1 MRSRGARAGVF
12 AVAVLGSGC
21 VATKPYVRTEV
32 EKSAARTQQ
41 QLDVVDHRLDAM
53 EREISEEKARL
64 DGVEADVRQV
74 RTAVEETAKKSDRA
88 LELVIKAGPR
98 TEGAVSPAAPTT
110 SGVPPPKAAEPVAAA
125 PEALVVHFAAGQWQL
140 DNQARSAL
148 LKALKRLRAN
158 PSVAVRLE
166 GHADSVGSP
175 SQNLEL
181 SQRRADEVRRFLVGN
196 GIKRHRIEVLAMG
209 EARPI
214 ASNRSPA
221 GRDQNRRVAI
231 TLFTPAQ

>member
-1 MRSRGARAGVF
+1 VGAGVF
-12 AVAVLGSGC
+12 ALAVLGGGC
-21 VATKPYVRTEV
+21 VATRPYVRTEV
-32 EKSAARTQQ
+32 ERSAARTQE
-41 QLDVVDHRLDAM
+41 QLEVVDHRLDAL
-53 EREISEEKARL
+53 ERETSEERARL
-64 DGVEADVRQV
+64 GAAEADVRRVQ
-74 RTAVEETAKKSDRA
+74 TAVEETAKKTDQA
-88 LELVIKAGPR
+88 MELLIKAGPR
-98 TEGAVSPAAPTT
+98 TEGAASPVAPAT
-110 SGVPPPKAAEPVAAA
+110 SGVPPPKAAERVA
-125 PEALVVHFAAGQWQL
+125 PETLVVHFAVAQWQL

-148 LKALKRLRAN
+148 LKALKRLREN
-158 PSVAVRLE
+158 PSVAVKLE

-231 TLFTPAQ
+231 TLITPAQ

>member
-1 MRSRGARAGVF
+1 VRAGLF
-12 AVAVLGSGC
+12 ALAVLVGGC
-21 VATKPYVRTEV
+21 LATKPYVRTEV
-32 EKSAARTQQ
+32 EQSAARTQE
-41 QLDVVDHRLDAM
+41 QLDVMDHRLDAL
-53 EREISEEKARL
+53 EREGGEERARL
-64 DGVEADVRQV
+64 GAVEADVRQV
-74 RTAVEETAKKSDRA
+74 RTAVEETAKRTDQA
-88 LELVIKAGPR
+88 MELVIKAGPR
-98 TEGAVSPAAPTT
+98 TEGAGSPAAPTT
-110 SGVPPPKAAEPVAAA
+110 SGVPPPKAAERVAPAT
-125 PEALVVHFAAGQWQL
+125 LVVHFAVGQWQL

-148 LKALKRLRAN
+148 LKALKRLRKDPA
-158 PSVAVRLE
+158 VAVKLV

-196 GIKRHRIEVLAMG
+196 GVKRHRIEVLAMG

-214 ASNRSPA
+214 ASNRSPE